1 MLDEG
6 LDEGLRR
13 VSVSTQYT
21 PLQHGVYFRWIS
33 RLGGDSRRRS
43 SRVQSPGG
51 LRLPEGI
58 LHVLYVR
65 TVCSVKYLARKKDVT
80 CWGGW
85 RRTRTL

>member
-1 MLDEG
+1 MLNEG
-6 LDEGLRR
+6 LDEGQRR
-13 VSVSTQYT
+13 VSVNTQYT
-21 PLQHGVYFRWIS
+21 PLQRGVYFRWIS

-43 SRVQSPGG
+43 SRVSSPGG

-58 LHVLYVR
+58 LHVL
-65 TVCSVKYLARKKDVT
+65 TGCSVKDLARKRDVT